1 MAINKVVNSK
11 SAKTKKAL
19 RNVIIYVLNDDKVR
33 DGYVDITGPYPEE
46 KITQDGVY
54 NAFLDEKR
62 LQDKE
67 SGRMYAHNV
76 ISFHKDENVTPEQ
89 VLSIGR
95 EFVDHFFK
103 NYQNLI
109 TVHQDRQHL
118 HLHIVSN
125 TVSFLDGHKLHQSK
139 KDLQTQ
145 KDYTNKLCKEHGL
158 TVAEKGKHFDGTDFG
173 EGETIVWSKDKYN
186 LLKNGEKKSFV
197 LDCGRS
203 VLESKDKSSSRDEF
217 IDLMAERGWQTI
229 WTEQKKHITFI
240 NEDGHKVRDST
251 LNKTFYLN
259 LSKEV
264 LLNEFKRQYEL
275 RIREE
280 RKRKAERQR
289 DKRNRAYYEAESRT
303 GHGERAAQELNNQF
317 ERADSDDDLIR

>member
-1 MAINKVVNSK
+1 
-11 SAKTKKAL
+11 
-19 RNVIIYVLNDDKVR
+19 
-33 DGYVDITGPYPEE
+33 
-46 KITQDGVY
+46 
-54 NAFLDEKR
+54 
-62 LQDKE
+62 
-67 SGRMYAHNV
+67 MYAHNV

-158 TVAEKGKHFDGTDFG
+158 TVAEKGKHFDGTGFK

-197 LDCGRS
+197 LDCGLS
-203 VLESKDKSSSRDEF
+203 VLETKDKSSSRDEF

-240 NEDGHKVRDST
+240 NEDGHKVREST

-264 LLNEFKRQYEL
+264 LLNEFKRQNEL

-289 DKRNRAYYEAESRT
+289 DERNRAYSEAESRT
-303 GHGERAAQELNNQF
+303 GHGERAAQELNNQY